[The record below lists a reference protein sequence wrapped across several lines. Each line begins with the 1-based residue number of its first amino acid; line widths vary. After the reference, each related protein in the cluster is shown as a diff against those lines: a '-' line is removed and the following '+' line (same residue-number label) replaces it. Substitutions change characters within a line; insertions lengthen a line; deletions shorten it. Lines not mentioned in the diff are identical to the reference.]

1 MINFIDNISLG
12 ILILLGLFFIYKV
25 IRSLQ
30 LVPNQFAY
38 IVERL
43 GNYKKT
49 LGPGFHALI
58 PFF

>member
-12 ILILLGLFFIYKV
+12 ILILLGIFFFYKV

-43 GNYKKT
+43 K
-49 LGPGFHALI
+49 L
-58 PFF
+58 